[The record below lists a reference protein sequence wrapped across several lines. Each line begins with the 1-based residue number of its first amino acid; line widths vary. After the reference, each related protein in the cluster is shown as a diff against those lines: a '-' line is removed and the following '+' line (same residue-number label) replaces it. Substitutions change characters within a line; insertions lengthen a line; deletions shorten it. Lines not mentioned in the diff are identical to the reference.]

1 MNTTLKTLTLA
12 AAASMAVSAYAGDKE
27 VLDLLVKKGVVSAEE
42 RAAAMDK
49 AKKASQAAG
58 LDEIFAKEEA
68 LKRLTFSGRMQ
79 TQYEDIAYEQTG
91 ASNAGEASPTRTFLM
106 RRLYLGFKADMGS
119 GFSGE
124 IVNNFAENETD
135 KTLDKA
141 IVTSESSLGNIT
153 LGYQKVQWGLEE
165 NTSSS
170 KLYTVE
176 RSMVTRYWAESENG
190 RRIGFGARHVGLHY
204 SDKATLSTE
213 DTLDYGFSFVDARQ
227 GYSKT
232 SVNDFGT
239 YANIALTHKFSD
251 ANKHTIG
258 VNWGQTFYT
267 SAAGAITVLND
278 ESSKISGYN
287 PYIKSQIGAFTL
299 QGEYVL
305 TDIDATSG
313 TLASAGGVER
323 SPTGY
328 NAILAYKISDGL
340 EAVARFSHL
349 DTDGRGQ
356 KAGDGVRDTI
366 TTGIATE
373 NTWDKSDSVYLGLNF
388 YFVEH
393 NAKLMVGYERVKFTD
408 RISGYGLDGS
418 ATTSSLS
425 EGQANALRVQA
436 QILF

>member
-27 VLDLLVKKGVVSAEE
+27 VLDLLVKKGVVSADE
-42 RAAAMDK
+42 RAAAMDQ

-58 LDEIFAKEEA
+58 LNEIFAKEDA
-68 LKRLTFSGRMQ
+68 LKRLTFSGRVQ
-79 TQYEDIAYEQTG
+79 TQFEDIAYEQTDG
-91 ASNAGEASPTRTFLM
+91 TNIGEASPTRSFLM

-124 IVNNFAENETD
+124 VVNNFAENDTD

-141 IVTSESSLGNIT
+141 IITSESTFGNIT
-153 LGYQKVQWGLEE
+153 LGYQKVQWGIEE

-170 KLYTVE
+170 KLFSVE
-176 RSMVTRYWAESENG
+176 RSMVTRYWAEAENA
-190 RRIGFGARHVGLHY
+190 RRVGFGARHVGLHY
-204 SDKATLSTE
+204 SDKANLTAE

-239 YANIALTHKFSD
+239 YANLVFTHKFSD
-251 ANKHTIG
+251 ANKHSIG

-267 SAAGAITVLND
+267 SAAGAITVLNN

-287 PYIKSQIGAFTL
+287 PYFKSQVGGFTL

-305 TDIDATSG
+305 TDIDAISG
-313 TLASAGGVER
+313 TLASSGGAER

-328 NAILAYKISDGL
+328 NAILAYKLTDGL

-356 KAGDGVRDTI
+356 KVSDGVRDTI
-366 TTGIATE
+366 TTGLTE
-373 NTWDKSDSVYLGLNF
+373 NTWDKSDSIYIGLNF

-393 NAKLMVGYERVKFTD
+393 NAKLQVGYERVKFTD
-408 RISGYGLDGS
+408 RISGYGVDGS
-418 ATTSSLS
+418 ATIDSAS
-425 EGQANALRVQA
+425 EGRANALRVQA